1 MIHGAPRIGDR
12 VSVAAYGQMT
22 REQYAAFKPRVLL
35 FAASDADE
43 GADVRGGDARG
54 APEFRMLHVESEND
68 KLAVQSPPLG
78 EPQGDGTA
86 MQPPPLETPDVIYQD
101 VPK

>member
-1 MIHGAPRIGDR
+1 MSSFLQSDNVENLRKLQLR
-12 VSVAAYGQMT
+12 V
-22 REQYAAFKPRVLL
+22 
-35 FAASDADE
+35 D
-43 GADVRGGDARG
+43 
-54 APEFRMLHVESEND
+54 SEND